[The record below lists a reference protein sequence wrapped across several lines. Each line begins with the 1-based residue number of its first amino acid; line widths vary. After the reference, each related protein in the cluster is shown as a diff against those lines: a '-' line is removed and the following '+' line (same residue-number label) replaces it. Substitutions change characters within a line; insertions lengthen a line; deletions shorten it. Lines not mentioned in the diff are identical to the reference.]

1 MSSTTLLKVL
11 NEMLQAHCILFY
23 RSGNRIEYRANTM
36 REVETY
42 MEQAGRA
49 ARKRGDE
56 ITHHALGCC
65 SADVPKWGN
74 PIATQQAAKSSLQLP
89 NAPFDE

>member
-1 MSSTTLLKVL
+1 MLK
-11 NEMLQAHCILFY
+11 AHCILFY
-23 RSGNRIEYRANTM
+23 KSGMRAEHFADSQREIEKI
-36 REVETY
+36 
-42 MEQAGRA
+42 MEQAGRQ

-74 PIATQQAAKSSLQLP
+74 PIATSQAAKSSLQLP